1 MKITYYGH
9 SCILVEEAGKRVI
22 IDPFLTGNPTAKIAA
37 KDVKVDA
44 VLLTH
49 GHSDHFGDTLTIAKQ
64 NDCPVV
70 AVYELA
76 EYCQSQGVQVQHMN
90 IGGSYPF
97 DGFKVKYTLAFH
109 SSSLEV
115 NGTTVYMGQPA
126 GILLTMGDK
135 TIYHAGDTAL
145 FGDMKI
151 IGEMNDIDTA
161 ILPIGDVLTMGP
173 EEAAIAAEWVGAK
186 KVIPVH
192 YNTFPFIE
200 QDANSF
206 TELLESKGIKGV
218 ALEPGASTEI

>member
-37 KDVKVDA
+37 EDVKVDA

-49 GHSDHFGDTLTIAKQ
+49 GHADHFGDTLTIAKQ

-76 EYCQSQGVQVQHMN
+76 EYCQNHGVKAQHMN
-90 IGGSYPF
+90 IGGSYQF

-151 IGEMNDIDTA
+151 IGELNDIDTA

-173 EEAAIAAEWVGAK
+173 EDAAIAAEWVGAK

-206 TELLESKGIKGV
+206 AELLKSKGIEGAV
-218 ALEPGASTEI
+218 LEPGASTEI

>member
-22 IDPFLTGNPTAKIAA
+22 IDPFLTGNPTANMAA
-37 KDVKVDA
+37 EDVKVDA

-49 GHSDHFGDTLTIAKQ
+49 GHSDHFGDTITIAKQ

-76 EYCQSQGVQVQHMN
+76 EYCHNQGTKAHHMN
-90 IGGSYPF
+90 IGGSHQF

-115 NGTTVYMGQPA
+115 DGKTIYMGEPA

-151 IGEMNDIDTA
+151 IGELNKVDLA
-161 ILPIGDVLTMGP
+161 ILPIGDGLTMGP
-173 EEAAIAAEWVGAK
+173 EDAAIAAQWVQAK

-192 YNTFPFIE
+192 YNTFPGIK

-206 TELLESKGIKGV
+206 ADLLESKGIEGI
-218 ALEPGASTEI
+218 ALAPGESTDL